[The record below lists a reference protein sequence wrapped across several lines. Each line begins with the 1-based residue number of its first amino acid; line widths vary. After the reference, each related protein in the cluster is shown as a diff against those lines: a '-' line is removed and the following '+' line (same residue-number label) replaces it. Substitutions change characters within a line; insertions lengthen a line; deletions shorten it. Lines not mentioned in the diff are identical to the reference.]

1 MATFYNQAT
10 LRYNNTVTNSNVASG
25 ELLEVL
31 SVTKTAVR
39 DTYQVGENVTYAVSI
54 LNSGTIPF
62 SGLTVTDD
70 LGAYTVGA
78 TTVTPLT
85 YGDGSVRY
93 YVNGVLQAAPAV
105 VAGPPLQIS
114 GISVPA
120 GGNALILYE
129 AQVNAF
135 APPTVGGTVDNTVT
149 VSGGGITPIT
159 ATETVT
165 ARDAAQLT
173 VSKSINPAVVTENS
187 RVTYTLTLQNVGN
200 TAVLATDDAVITDTF
215 DPILTDLAVAFNGVA
230 LTEGTDYTYDPTTG
244 AFATLP
250 GVITVP
256 AATYVQDP
264 TTGVWTVTPGVS
276 TLTVTGTI

>member
-10 LRYNNTVTNSNVASG
+10 LTVGGTVTNSNIASG
-25 ELLEVL
+25 ELVEVL

-39 DTYQVGENVTYAVSI
+39 DTYQVGEDITYAVSI

-70 LGAYTVGA
+70 LGAYVVDT
-78 TTVTPLT
+78 TTVVPLT
-85 YGDGSVRY
+85 YAEGSVRY
-93 YVNGVLQAAPAV
+93 YINGVLQPAPAV
-105 VAGPPLQIS
+105 TAGPPLQIS

-129 AQVNAF
+129 AQVNGF
-135 APPTVGGTVDNTVT
+135 APPTVGGQVDNTVT
-149 VSGGGITPIT
+149 VGGLGVTPVT

-165 ARDAAQLT
+165 ARDAAVLA
-173 VSKSINPAVVTENS
+173 VNKSITPAVVTDNS
-187 RVTYTLTLQNVGN
+187 RVTYTLTLQNTGN
-200 TAVLATDDAVITDTF
+200 TAVIATDDAVITDTF
-215 DPILTDLAVAFNGVA
+215 NPVLTDLAVTFNGAA
-230 LTEGTDYTYDPTTG
+230 LTQGTDYTYDAVTG

-256 AATYVQDP
+256 AASFVQDAV
-264 TTGVWTVTPGVS
+264 TGEWSVTPGVS
-276 TLTVTGTI
+276 TLTITGTI

>member
-1 MATFYNQAT
+1 MATFFNQAT
-10 LRYNNTVTNSNVASG
+10 LRYNNTVTNSNIASG
-25 ELLEVL
+25 ELVEVL

-39 DTYQVGENVTYAVSI
+39 DTYQVGEDITYAVSI
-54 LNSGTIPF
+54 LNSGAVPF
-62 SGLTVTDD
+62 TGLTVTDD
-70 LGAYTVGA
+70 LGAYTVGT

-93 YVNGVLQAAPAV
+93 YIGGVLQPAPAV

-135 APPTVGGTVDNTVT
+135 APPVVGGEVINEVT
-149 VSGGGITPIT
+149 LSGGGITPVT

-165 ARDAAQLT
+165 ARDAAALA
-173 VSKSINPAVVTENS
+173 VNKSITPAVVTDNS
-187 RVTYTLTLQNVGN
+187 RVTYTLTLQNTGN
-200 TAVLATDDAVITDTF
+200 AAVVATEDAVITDTF
-215 DPILTDLAVAFNGVA
+215 DPILTDLAVTFNGTV
-230 LTEGTDYTYDPTTG
+230 LTEGVDYTYDETTG

-250 GVITVP
+250 GLITVP

-264 TTGVWTVTPGVS
+264 TTGEWTVTPGTSVLS
-276 TLTVTGTI
+276 IVGTI

>member
-1 MATFYNQAT
+1 MLVFLTG
-10 LRYNNTVTNSNVASG
+10 SAS
-25 ELLEVL
+25 
-31 SVTKTAVR
+31 SFA
-39 DTYQVGENVTYAVSI
+39 
-54 LNSGTIPF
+54 
-62 SGLTVTDD
+62 GLTVTDD
-70 LGAYTVGA
+70 LGAYTVGT

-85 YGDGSVRY
+85 YGEGSVRY
-93 YVNGVLQAAPAV
+93 YVGGVLQAAPAV

-135 APPTVGGTVDNTVT
+135 APPVVGGEVVNEVT
-149 VSGGGITPIT
+149 LSGGGITPVT

-165 ARDAAQLT
+165 ARDAAALA
-173 VSKSINPAVVTENS
+173 VNKSITPAVVTDNS
-187 RVTYTLTLQNVGN
+187 RVTYTLTLQNTGN
-200 TAVLATDDAVITDTF
+200 TAVDATEDAVITDTF
-215 DPILTDLAVAFNGVA
+215 DPILTDLAVSFNGTA
-230 LTEGTDYTYDPTTG
+230 LTLGTDYTYDETTG

-264 TTGVWTVTPGVS
+264 TTGEWTVTPGTSVLS
-276 TLTVTGTI
+276 IVGTI

>member
-10 LRYNNTVTNSNVASG
+10 LTVGGTVTNSNIASG
-25 ELLEVL
+25 ELVEVL

-39 DTYQVGENVTYAVSI
+39 DTYQVGEDITYAVSI

-70 LGAYTVGA
+70 LGAYVVDT
-78 TTVTPLT
+78 TTVVPLT
-85 YGDGSVRY
+85 YAEGSVRY
-93 YVNGVLQAAPAV
+93 YINGVLQPAPAV
-105 VAGPPLQIS
+105 TAGPPLQIS

-129 AQVNAF
+129 AQVNGF
-135 APPTVGGTVDNTVT
+135 APPTVGGQVDNTVT
-149 VSGGGITPIT
+149 VGGLGVTPVT

-165 ARDAAQLT
+165 ARDAAVLA
-173 VSKSINPAVVTENS
+173 VNKSITPAVVTDNS
-187 RVTYTLTLQNVGN
+187 RVTYTLTLQNTGN
-200 TAVLATDDAVITDTF
+200 TAVDATEDAVITDTF
-215 DPILTDLAVAFNGVA
+215 DPILTDLVVTFNGAA
-230 LTEGTDYTYDPTTG
+230 LTEGTDYTYDETTG

-250 GVITVP
+250 GVIAVP

-264 TTGVWTVTPGVS
+264 TTGEWTVTPGTSV
-276 TLTVTGTI
+276 LTIVGTI